1 MFMCVVLKGVHLPRL
16 ETDSLGLMSI
26 KGVICIPIFLG
37 ETWDL
42 APLGDFL
49 LAFEIVKVLLIWDA
63 ELKLLF

>member
-1 MFMCVVLKGVHLPRL
+1 
-16 ETDSLGLMSI
+16 MSI